1 MNAWRSCVAA
11 FGWTMAAVGW
21 TMAVR
26 SVVMLRPNLRRC
38 ASCAKLVR
46 LETDDEVDEVIWY
59 LY

>member
-46 LETDDEVDEVIWY
+46 LETDDEVI
-59 LY
+59 